1 MNNTMTLSDTR
12 PLLARAT
19 AQVTPLIESITPADL
34 DRPTPCS
41 DWSVRDLLS
50 HLVAVEDRIVH
61 IAGGGRPFEVPS
73 MVDGIADDAWAQEW
87 VSRLAPLSAAL
98 ADDAVL
104 ERIFQH
110 PAGPMP
116 GTAAIGIYASEFA
129 VHAWDLARA
138 LGRDAELDQEVAG
151 AVVGPMIA
159 ALPAQPRGGVI
170 PFGPVV
176 EVPDDAPAYARLV
189 AWVGRDPEWTPAA
202 G

>member
-19 AQVTPLIESITPADL
+19 AQLTPLIESITPADL
-34 DRPTPCS
+34 DRPTPCAE
-41 DWSVRDLLS
+41 WSVRDLLS
-50 HLVAVEDRIVH
+50 HLVAVQDRIVH
-61 IAGGGRPFEVPS
+61 IAGGGHPFDVPS
-73 MVDGIADDAWAQEW
+73 RVDGILDGAWAEAW
-87 VSRLAPLSAAL
+87 TSRLAPLSQAL

-104 ERIFQH
+104 GRIFEH
-110 PAGPMP
+110 PAGRMP
-116 GTAAIGIYASEFA
+116 GAAAIGIYASEFA

>member
-73 MVDGIADDAWAQEW
+73 MVDGIADDAWTQAW

-110 PAGPMP
+110 PAGPMR
-116 GTAAIGIYASEFA
+116 GTAAIGVYASEFA

-138 LGRDAELDQEVAG
+138 LGREADLDQEVAA
-151 AVVGPMIA
+151 AVVGPITA
-159 ALPAQPRGGVI
+159 ALPAEPRGGVI

-176 EVPDDAPAYARLV
+176 EVPGDAPAYARLV
-189 AWVGRDPEWTPAA
+189 GWVGRDPEWTPAA

>member
-73 MVDGIADDAWAQEW
+73 MVDGIADDAWTQAW

-110 PAGPMP
+110 PAGPMR
-116 GTAAIGIYASEFA
+116 GTAAIGVYASEFA

-138 LGRDAELDQEVAG
+138 LERETDLDQEVAA
-151 AVVGPMIA
+151 AVVGPITA
-159 ALPAQPRGGVI
+159 ALPAEPRGGVI

-176 EVPDDAPAYARLV
+176 EVPGDAPAYARLV
-189 AWVGRDPEWTPAA
+189 GWVGRDPEWTPAA